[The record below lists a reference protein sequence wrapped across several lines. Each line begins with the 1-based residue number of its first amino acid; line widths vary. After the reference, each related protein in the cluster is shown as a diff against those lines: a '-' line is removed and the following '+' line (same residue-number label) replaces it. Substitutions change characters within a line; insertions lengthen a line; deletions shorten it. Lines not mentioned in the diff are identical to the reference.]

1 MSSVFNVEVQSFEIF
16 DISVTVNWQENSQ
29 PDVSNQGHAFEDKQY
44 YKKHVVQ
51 EEEVSDIKCIYN
63 VFIIY

>member
-1 MSSVFNVEVQSFEIF
+1 MSLVFNVEIQSSEIF
-16 DISVTVNWQENSQ
+16 NISVTVNWQENSQ
-29 PDVSNQGHAFEDKQY
+29 PDVSNQSHAFKDKQY